1 MAGECLCEGGEEQE
15 KERGERGARAF
26 LTPLSPSNPPPQ
38 TDRKLIPKDWRARLA
53 VIQMQAVA
61 AAADLPSDL
70 APVDAQSIDYDFCV
84 STRDT
89 LAARGGR
96 TLLGGYAGPAAHWHK
111 LVRAYD
117 RCKGSVGEAALVLA
131 HNVDFEVPS
140 LRAATARAR
149 TALTD
154 IDRKK
159 GELARS
165 GAAAAKEFVAA
176 CGALGVEGVDVDSE
190 LAALAAS
197 APSHFRAGAASLRS
211 EAVGAAADYYAAFT
225 AYAHGKSGT
234 PPASA
239 AELLPALAAVR
250 AADFDNDA
258 DAAPAAAADSAADA
272 VTEIAW
278 DVDDA
283 GDSGGGGGGDSGGI
297 SWDIGT
303 VEPEGPPSADATA
316 STDAPI
322 DIEWDIGVVGGHG
335 DAATPA
341 APSAAVT
348 LADDPDARA
357 ALGDDV
363 AELAAF
369 LTALEGGGAISLPP
383 DAPDSVATP
392 PAADVLASARADL
405 SSAADALSGDR
416 ARTLLLL
423 RAGGA
428 AAARLAAGLKAKGGA
443 GAKVARLS
451 AQLDERAATLTAQLA
466 ADAPKLAAALAATRA
481 AKEAAEA
488 RISALVNGRKINIVG
503 EVNACLASG

>member
-1 MAGECLCEGGEEQE
+1 MRCPPS
-15 KERGERGARAF
+15 AR
-26 LTPLSPSNPPPQ
+26 
-38 TDRKLIPKDWRARLA
+38 RL
-53 VIQMQAVA
+53 
-61 AAADLPSDL
+61 
-70 APVDAQSIDYDFCV
+70 
-84 STRDT
+84 R
-89 LAARGGR
+89 
-96 TLLGGYAGPAAHWHK
+96 
-111 LVRAYD
+111 
-117 RCKGSVGEAALVLA
+117 
-131 HNVDFEVPS
+131 
-140 LRAATARAR
+140 ARAR
-149 TALTD
+149 ALID

-190 LAALAAS
+190 LAALTAS
-197 APSHFRAGAASLRS
+197 APAQFRTGAAALRS
-211 EAVGAAADYYAAFT
+211 DAVGAAADYYAAFT
-225 AYAHGKSGT
+225 AYAHGKSGA
-234 PPASA
+234 PAA
-239 AELLPALAAVR
+239 TAGELLPALAAVR
-250 AADFDNDA
+250 AADFDDDA
-258 DAAPAAAADSAADA
+258 AAAAPAAADSATDA

-283 GDSGGGGGGDSGGI
+283 GDSGGGGGGDSAGI

-303 VEPEGPPSADATA
+303 VEPEDPPAAAAAAA

-322 DIEWDIGVVGGHG
+322 DIEWDIGVVGG
-335 DAATPA
+335 DADATTTA

-348 LADDPDARA
+348 LADDADARA

-369 LTALEGGGAISLPP
+369 LTALEGGGALTLPH
-383 DAPDSVATP
+383 DAPDIVATP
-392 PAADVLASARADL
+392 PSADVLASARSGL

-451 AQLDERAATLTAQLA
+451 AQLDDRAAMLTAQLT

-488 RISALVNGRKINIVG
+488 GISALVNGRKINIVG
-503 EVNACLASG
+503 EVNACLSAGG